1 MMGLREFAVLKI
13 YARRGAPAVGQVL
26 ANDAEEAAKNL
37 PRMDTA
43 RELIAHRTP
52 EPLDHS

>member
-1 MMGLREFAVLKI
+1 MMDLREFAVLKI
-13 YARRGAPAVGQVL
+13 YARRSAPAVGQVL
-26 ANDAEEAAKNL
+26 ANDAEEAAKIL
-37 PRMDTA
+37 PRMDAA